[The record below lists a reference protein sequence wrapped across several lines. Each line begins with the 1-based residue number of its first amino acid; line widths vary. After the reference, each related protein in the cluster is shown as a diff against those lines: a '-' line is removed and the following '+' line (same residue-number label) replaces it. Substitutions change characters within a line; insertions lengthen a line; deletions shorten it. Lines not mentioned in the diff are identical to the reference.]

1 MGLFK
6 KSAAQREAEEA
17 EQKRLEEEEY
27 QRKVKEKQEEQAR
40 IAEATRKQMEAAK
53 AKRESQAPKKA
64 IAEGATASTKVH
76 RSGGLG
82 TGEAA
87 TINEQ
92 VRLKMEEARK
102 RKEAEAKRKDEERRK
117 REEEMRA
124 RGEEVNDLPT
134 AGAMKWGIA
143 ASKLGSASLKMKA
156 LQEEQAMKGVW
167 KRPDQGDADDGDV
180 PQQPQAKAADPTEN
194 GIGRPLPK
202 PTKTISIA
210 DKNAARSAAALAGGL
225 FLTYDEKVTL
235 DERVNKMHKKLA
247 DVEAK
252 LKKAEQVKEGGGG
265 GGVASAVASRVR
277 RMSLTRGSSAPKPS
291 EGASSSGMSSGEVD
305 EAARNFSQAFGG
317 GGDDLLANAT
327 DHMDGGSAATAGE
340 PAKPKG
346 GRRRSITQRMG
357 DAIGLTKASQPTELE
372 A

>member
-1 MGLFK
+1 MSLPPLHRRDAAIMGLFK

-235 DERVNKMHKKLA
+235 DERGTRHLVVRAMLPALPPLCQRSYSPRDDHLPDGPHALLWCPRAARVSALA
-247 DVEAK
+247 PR
-252 LKKAEQVKEGGGG
+252 LP
-265 GGVASAVASRVR
+265 
-277 RMSLTRGSSAPKPS
+277 SLT
-291 EGASSSGMSSGEVD
+291 
-305 EAARNFSQAFGG
+305 
-317 GGDDLLANAT
+317 NAY
-327 DHMDGGSAATAGE
+327 HSHV
-340 PAKPKG
+340 
-346 GRRRSITQRMG
+346 
-357 DAIGLTKASQPTELE
+357 
-372 A
+372 